1 MEDIGYIGYREA
13 KVGIVP
19 ITTAATG
26 GAAFPITAV
35 IDAAIALAPFIINFT
50 SKAFA
55 HPAEDALGII
65 SAIKPLLVY
74 KDPQTRLA
82 TVIAASQKISTN
94 AKDVDAEKLL
104 LWYKQQYADDY
115 SVLSPEAKIYFN
127 NYLTGIK
134 STHRDG
140 NNMYYNLQSAMFTAD
155 QINYNATPI
164 STVSNLLSSTGLGS
178 NTLIYI
184 AIGVGLYLLIK
195 K

>member
-13 KVGIVP
+13 KIGFGEATV
-19 ITTAATG
+19 ATG
-26 GAAFPITAV
+26 GAAFPVTAV

-65 SAIKPLLVY
+65 NATKPLLVY
-74 KDPQTRLA
+74 QDPQTRLA

-104 LWYKQQYADDY
+104 LWYKQQYANDFT
-115 SVLSPEAKIYFN
+115 VLSPDAKIYWN
-127 NYLTGIK
+127 NYLTSII

-140 NNMYYNLQSAMFTAD
+140 NNMYYNLQSAMFTTD

-164 STVSNLLSSTGLGS
+164 SAVSNLLSNTGLSS

-184 AIGVGLYLLIK
+184 AIGLGLYLLIK